1 MGGRSR
7 DRGAEQRAEEAK
19 RESEAVKVKYEKEK
33 SETQRVAGEEAAG
46 RMRSRRGRTSLLS
59 SARLGGADET
69 LGATKV

>member
-19 RESEAVKVKYEKEK
+19 KETEAVKVKYEKEK
-33 SETQRVAGEEAAG
+33 EDIQRVGAEEAAG
-46 RMRSRRGRTSLLS
+46 RMRSRRSRSSLLS
-59 SARLGGADET
+59 SARLGAADET